1 MSSNLNDDIKILLP
15 KLKNVAK
22 IKEGIKIELYFFPL
36 LKIISDKKQLFLS
49 NEFLVLIFHRR
60 RNILHYCL

>member
-36 LKIISDKKQLFLS
+36 LKVISDKKSPKICYKNNYFSLMNFW
-49 NEFLVLIFHRR
+49 I
-60 RNILHYCL
+60 